1 MPRSYMENR
10 FSSRT
15 FLSRSLFLLVGV
27 RGEFDHFN
35 YKVFDAPVERE
46 DQSTGNEKAAVAR
59 TVNKIPC
66 SPRFL
71 TTEGALDVEFEPK
84 IRGA

>member
-1 MPRSYMENR
+1 MENR

-27 RGEFDHFN
+27 RGGEFDHFN

>member
-1 MPRSYMENR
+1 MG
-10 FSSRT
+10 
-15 FLSRSLFLLVGV
+15 LGV
-27 RGEFDHFN
+27 RILSSFKRNCQQRNGEFDHFN

-66 SPRFL
+66 SPRLL

>member
-27 RGEFDHFN
+27 RREFDHFN